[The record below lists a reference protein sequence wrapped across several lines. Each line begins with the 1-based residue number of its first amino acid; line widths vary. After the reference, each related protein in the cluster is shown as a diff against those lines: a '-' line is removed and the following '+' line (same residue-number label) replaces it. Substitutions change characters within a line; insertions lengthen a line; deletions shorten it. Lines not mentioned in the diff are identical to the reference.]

1 MHTPLP
7 RLRLALVLVPLLLG
21 GCQSGGKGDPAGL
34 VSEGFPA
41 PDKSLVFDA
50 AMEAMRQQGFTPDS
64 SASSEAQGLIVS
76 RYKLVLAPFSGQGY
90 RDKATIRIAEVPD
103 RPSYYTV
110 EANVLR
116 EPNNNLTQPSNPI
129 AAEWG
134 GATRVE
140 EHENI
145 LRSRVEMRFSAPGA
159 SPAFR
164 KDRGLAPAGA
174 APDHELGTGA
184 APTFTK

>member
-1 MHTPLP
+1 MHTPL
-7 RLRLALVLVPLLLG
+7 RCLSHALVLVPLLLG
-21 GCQSGGKGDPAGL
+21 GCQSGSGDATGL

-41 PDKSLVFDA
+41 PDKALVYEA
-50 AMEAMRQQGFTPDS
+50 AMDALRQQGFTPDS
-64 SASSEAQGLIVS
+64 SASSETQGVIVS

-90 RDKATIRIAEVPD
+90 RDKATIRIADVVG

-116 EPNNNLTQPSNPI
+116 EPNMNLTEPSNPI

-134 GATRVE
+134 GPTRVN

-145 LRSRVEMRFSAPGA
+145 LRTRVEMRFSAPGA

-164 KDRGLAPAGA
+164 KSRGLAPA
-174 APDHELGTGA
+174 APARDFDQGTGP
-184 APTFTK
+184 APNFKR